1 MHVPG
6 VAEGTSVA
14 EIIDDGQD
22 IRAAVIVT
30 ERDGQLLVDFPRRAG
45 EGITTSEE
53 AIETD

>member
-30 ERDGQLLVDFPRRAG
+30 ERDGQVLVDFPRRAG